1 MKKLAPLMV
10 LLAAV
15 LWGSNGVFVNLM
27 ADSGFSSIERTSIR
41 MVLAVFMEALILFA
55 TSKES
60 FRIDRKGLAWSA
72 AIGIFGMYLFLV
84 LYTVSIART
93 GMGTA
98 GVLIYLMPTIVMI
111 YSCLFQKE
119 RFTLI
124 KGIALLLNLGGCALV
139 SGIASGGGDD
149 FLGILCGVLAAF
161 FYAFNNIAVAHG
173 LRKYLATTKMFYP
186 ALFAGMSALVC
197 LCLFSDIGMIMRR
210 LTEDPKLILFLMLW
224 ALCCSILTYYLFN
237 TALSYLDIVTAS
249 LLSTFEPVAAVLF
262 GVFLFNEK
270 QGFFGWIGVFLV
282 LASLILIEVK
292 PKGGKNE

>member
-1 MKKLAPLMV
+1 MV

-15 LWGSNGVFVNLM
+15 LWGSNGIFVNLL
-27 ADSGFSSIERTSIR
+27 ADSGFGSIERTSIR
-41 MVLAVFMEALILFA
+41 MVLAVFMEALILSV
-55 TSKES
+55 TDKES
-60 FRIDRKGLAWSA
+60 FRIDKKGLLWSA

-84 LYTVSIART
+84 LYTVSIARV

-161 FYAFNNIAVAHG
+161 FYAFNNIATAHG

-186 ALFAGMSALVC
+186 ALFAGMSALTY
-197 LCLFSDIGMIMRR
+197 LCVFCDIKVIAAR
-210 LTEDPKLILFLMLW
+210 LVSEPRLILFLALW
-224 ALCCSILTYYLFN
+224 ALCCSIFTYYLFN

-270 QGFFGWIGVFLV
+270 QGLFGWLGVFLV

-292 PKGGKNE
+292 PKGREKNE

>member
-1 MKKLAPLMV
+1 MKKIAPVMV

-27 ADSGFSSIERTSIR
+27 ADSGFGSIERTSIR
-41 MVLAVFMEALILFA
+41 MFLAVFIEALILFL
-55 TSKES
+55 TNRES
-60 FRIDRKGLAWSA
+60 FRIDAKGLAWSA
-72 AIGIFGMYLFLV
+72 AIGVFGMYLFLV
-84 LYTVSIART
+84 LYTLSIARV

-98 GVLIYLMPTIVMI
+98 GVLIYLMPTLVMV
-111 YSCLFQKE
+111 YSCLFASEK
-119 RFTLI
+119 FTLL
-124 KGIALLLNLGGCALV
+124 KGVALLLNLSGCALV
-139 SGIASGGGDD
+139 SGIASGGGSDIV
-149 FLGILCGVLAAF
+149 GILCGVMAAF

-173 LRKYLATTKMFYP
+173 LKGYAPATKMFYP
-186 ALFAGMSALVC
+186 ALFAGLSAFVC
-197 LCLFSDIGMIMRR
+197 LCIFYDIKAIALR
-210 LTEDPKLILFLMLW
+210 LASEPRLILFLALW

-270 QGFFGWIGVFLV
+270 QGLFGWIGVFLV
-282 LASLILIEVK
+282 LASLILIELK